1 MSNPTQAD
9 LALPPLALYVHIP
22 WCVRKCPYCDFNS
35 HKKPEQLPVEEYCS
49 ALIEDLKKESA
60 FAFDRKISSI
70 FFGGGT
76 PSLFPPKAIGK
87 ILNAAQEHIGIET
100 NAEITLETNPG
111 TTEYFDFAE
120 LKNTGVNRISLGV
133 QSFQNEQLKALGR
146 IHDQSQI
153 YTAYEKARKAGI
165 ENINID
171 LMHGLPGQ
179 TPGKA
184 VEDIDRALALSPEH
198 ISWYQLTIEPNTEF
212 YSRPPKLPEED
223 YLVDIQE
230 AGHSK
235 LSDANYVQ
243 YEISAY
249 SLPGRQSQHN
259 INYWQF
265 GDYIGVGAGA
275 HGKLTSRQPD
285 QIIRTQKTRLPRD
298 YLGKNADSL
307 SIIKHI
313 ETNQLPLEFMMNGLR
328 LVNGVPI
335 SYWQSRAHG
344 NLSELET
351 MIQPLIKKG
360 LLEYYTN
367 TSCVV
372 NIQATELGR
381 HYLNTVLQEFIA
393 D

>member
-1 MSNPTQAD
+1 MSNPILAD
-9 LALPPLALYVHIP
+9 SALPPLALYIHIP

-49 ALIEDLKKESA
+49 ALIRDLKTESA
-60 FAFDRKISSI
+60 FAFNRKISSI

-76 PSLFPPKAIGK
+76 PSLFPPKAIGEIIDATQK
-87 ILNAAQEHIGIET
+87 HIGIET
-100 NAEITLETNPG
+100 HAEITLETNPG

-120 LKNTGVNRISLGV
+120 LKKTGVNRISLGV

-165 ENINID
+165 DNINID

-179 TPGKA
+179 TPELAIQDIECA
-184 VEDIDRALALSPEH
+184 VALAPEH
-198 ISWYQLTIEPNTEF
+198 LSWYQLTIEPNTEF
-212 YSRPPKLPEED
+212 YSRPPQLPEED

-249 SLPGRQSQHN
+249 SRKGYQSQHN

-275 HGKLTSRQPD
+275 HGKLTFRHPD
-285 QIIRTQKTRLPRD
+285 QIIRTQKTRLPKD
-298 YLGKNADSL
+298 YLGKETNNL
-307 SIIKHI
+307 SIKSQI

-351 MIQPLIKKG
+351 LIQPLINKG
-360 LLEYYTN
+360 LLEFHTN
-367 TSCVV
+367 SGDVV
-372 NIQATELGR
+372 NIRATELGR